1 LKKLCR
7 IDMKLRDQTC
17 LVTGASHGLGK
28 CIATRFWE
36 EGASLLLVG
45 RDAAALDEL
54 SDCLASPKL
63 GGQKLSLAAL
73 DLSQGSTTATLMRQ
87 AAEELGAITVLINNA
102 AVLGPIGPLWEN
114 NLADWE
120 NAIRVNLLAP
130 AALCA
135 AVIPS
140 MASVGHGKIVNLSG
154 GGATGPRPFFSAYA
168 SAKAGLVRLTEV
180 LAHETRSMNIDVNC
194 IAPGVMRTRMLDT
207 ILSAGKARAGTEEC
221 DRAEKCVGRPQETC
235 QQAVE
240 LALFL
245 SSSESDGISG
255 RLISAVW
262 DAWESLP
269 NHQEFLATTDIYT
282 LRRIVPRDRGLDW
295 GRN

>member
-1 LKKLCR
+1 
-7 IDMKLRDQTC
+7 MKLRNQTC

-28 CIATRFWE
+28 YIATRFWE

-54 SDCLASPKL
+54 SDRLASPKL
-63 GGQKLSLAAL
+63 DGQKLSLAAL
-73 DLSQGSTTATLMRQ
+73 DVSQPGATTALMRQ
-87 AAEELGAITVLINNA
+87 AAEKLGPITVLINNA

-135 AVIPS
+135 AVIPL
-140 MASVGHGKIVNLSG
+140 MATVGHGKIVNLSG

-194 IAPGVMRTRMLDT
+194 IAPGVMRTRMLAA
-207 ILSAGKARAGTEEC
+207 ILSAGKACAGTEEC
-221 DRAEKCVGRPQETC
+221 DRAEKCVGDPQETC
-235 QQAVE
+235 QRAVE

-262 DAWESLP
+262 DAWESLRS
-269 NHQEFLATTDIYT
+269 HQEFLATTDIYT